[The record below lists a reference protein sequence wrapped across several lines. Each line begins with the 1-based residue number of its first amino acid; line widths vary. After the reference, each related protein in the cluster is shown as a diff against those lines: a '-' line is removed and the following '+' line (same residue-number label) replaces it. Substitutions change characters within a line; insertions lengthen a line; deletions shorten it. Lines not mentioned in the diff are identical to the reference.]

1 MVFEQLK
8 PLTFL
13 LFLYARLWFEA
24 LKVGITG
31 ITWNYKSLDSTRSNL
46 KKYSS
51 HLSKNLKGE
60 QLTFFIFVLNR
71 RLARSF
77 VLHFFLLLILSDRTC
92 LKIDPILENPLGAK
106 KNSKICREMLLDG
119 FHTFW
124 MSDFPFQQDIRIG
137 YDLRSNRIDQI

>member
-8 PLTFL
+8 QLTFL

-46 KKYSS
+46 KKNSS

-60 QLTFFIFVLNR
+60 QLTFFIFVWTVVW
-71 RLARSF
+71 LALFSTFCCCLFYQIELVWRS
-77 VLHFFLLLILSDRTC
+77 I
-92 LKIDPILENPLGAK
+92 PILENPLGAK
-106 KNSKICREMLLDG
+106 KNSKICREMLLND
-119 FHTFW
+119 FHTFLK
-124 MSDFPFQQDIRIG
+124 SDFPFQQDLRIG
-137 YDLRSNRIDQI
+137 YDLQSNRIYQI